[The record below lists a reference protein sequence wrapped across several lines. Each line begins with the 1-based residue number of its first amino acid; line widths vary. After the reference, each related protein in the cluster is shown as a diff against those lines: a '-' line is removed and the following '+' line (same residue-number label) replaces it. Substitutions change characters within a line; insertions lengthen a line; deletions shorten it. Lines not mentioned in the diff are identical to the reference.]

1 VRDIAAHAALDGQR
15 PNGTATEPPDDE
27 LRRYLLRRRLAR
39 IGLYVVA
46 WVTMAVIVI
55 PLTFSVLGGFRSS
68 QQLSA
73 DPVGLPDPWVWENY
87 TSLLQSGD
95 FWRQVWNS
103 TLIALL
109 TTLVVLPAASLAA
122 FVLARY
128 DFRGR
133 ELVYGLFTLGLLFPI
148 AVAILPLFIV
158 LRQVGL
164 LSNPLGVAL
173 PQAAFALPISIVIM
187 RPFFRAIPQSLQ
199 DAARIDGC
207 GPLRFY
213 WYVMMPLS
221 RPVLSTI
228 AVITIVGSWNAFLLP
243 LLVLIDPGQ
252 HTLPIGVNNISAQYS
267 TDYARVLAYTTLSMI
282 PALIFYAIAE
292 RQIIGGLTNG
302 AVKE

>member
-1 VRDIAAHAALDGQR
+1 MSDTIVR
-15 PNGTATEPPDDE
+15 TTPDQN
-27 LRRYLLRRRLAR
+27 LRRYRLRRRVAR
-39 IGLYVVA
+39 FGLYVFA
-46 WVTMAVIVI
+46 WITLAVIVV

-68 QQLSA
+68 AQLSA
-73 DPVGLPDPWVWENY
+73 KPVGLPDPWIWENY
-87 TSLLQSGD
+87 SMLLQSGD
-95 FWRQVWNS
+95 FWRQIWNS
-103 TLIALL
+103 TLIAML
-109 TTLVVLPAASLAA
+109 TTVIVLPAASLSA
-122 FVLARY
+122 FVLARFN
-128 DFRGR
+128 FRGR
-133 ELVYGLFTLGLLFPI
+133 ELVYGLFTLGLLFPV

-173 PQAAFALPISIVIM
+173 PQAAFGLPISIIIM
-187 RPFFRAIPQSLQ
+187 RPFFRAIPQSLH

-213 WYVMMPLS
+213 WYVMLPLS

-228 AVITIVGSWNAFLLP
+228 AVLAIVGSWNAFLLP
-243 LLVLIDPGQ
+243 LLVLIDPNQ

-267 TDYARVLAYTTLSMI
+267 TDYSVVLAYTTLSMI
-282 PALIFYAIAE
+282 PALIFYALAE

>member
-1 VRDIAAHAALDGQR
+1 VPDAA
-15 PNGTATEPPDDE
+15 TAGPPARQPARLPYDDPRTYR
-27 LRRYLLRRRLAR
+27 LKRRLSR

-46 WVTMAVIVI
+46 FLTMALIVV
-55 PLTFSVLGGFRSS
+55 PLTFSVLGGFRDS

-87 TSLLQSGD
+87 SMLLESGE

-103 TLIALL
+103 TLIAML
-109 TTLVVLPAASLAA
+109 TTIFVLPAASLAA

-133 ELVYGLFTLGLLFPI
+133 EFVYGLFTIGLLFPV

-158 LRQVGL
+158 LRQTGL

-187 RPFFRAIPQSLQ
+187 RPFFRAVPQSLQ

-213 WYVMMPLS
+213 WNIMLPLS

-243 LLVLIDPGQ
+243 LLVLIDPAE

-267 TDYARVLAYTTLSMI
+267 TDYSIVLAYTTLSMI
-282 PALIFYAIAE
+282 PALLFYAFAE
-292 RQIIGGLTNG
+292 RQIVGGLTSG